1 MTIPSTK
8 LSHGISRMPWLSCL
22 FTCLFTALFFMTG
35 PASPALV
42 YDHAAI
48 AGGEYYRLITGHLVH
63 CDPGHLWL
71 NLATFLLLGS
81 VIERQSAHLI
91 PAMLTGIGCVSAYL
105 WFFMPELSFYCGLS
119 GILNTLLVV
128 ALAGLYKTTRN
139 PLLLIILFGAVVK
152 IGWEVIGQQAIFTS
166 TIWKSIPATHG
177 AGFFGGI
184 LLLLLF
190 KLKRH
195 IKLSYNL
202 LEQKI

>member
-1 MTIPSTK
+1 MTTPLTK
-8 LSHGISRMPWLSCL
+8 LSHGTWQVPWLSCL
-22 FTCLFTALFFMTG
+22 LTCLFTVLYFMAG
-35 PASPALV
+35 PAPPALV
-42 YDHAAI
+42 YDQTAI
-48 AGGEYYRLITGHLVH
+48 IGGEYYRLITGHLVH
-63 CDPGHLWL
+63 CDPGHLWV

-91 PAMLTGIGCVSAYL
+91 PAMLAGIGSVSCYL
-105 WFFMPELSFYCGLS
+105 WFYMPELSFYCGLS

-152 IGWEVIGQQAIFTS
+152 IGWEIIGQQAIFTS
-166 TIWKSIPATHG
+166 TLWKSIPATHA

-190 KLKRH
+190 KMRLK
-195 IKLSYNL
+195 S
-202 LEQKI
+202 